1 MENINEMI
9 ELVFGY
15 NGTTNA
21 HGILVNAY
29 INNSGEG
36 ILQMVVDGGAVYPF
50 KKSKI
55 NKADRKAV
63 AEQVNRFMA
72 MKAEKAR
79 AAALA
84 KAAELLK
91 K

>member
-1 MENINEMI
+1 MNEI
-9 ELVFGY
+9 TELVFGY

-21 HGILVNAY
+21 HGYLVNAY
-29 INNSGEG
+29 VNQSGES

-50 KKSKI
+50 KKDKI

-63 AEQVNRFMA
+63 ETEVRRFMA
-72 MKAEKAR
+72 AKAEKAK

-84 KAAELLK
+84 KARELMAK
-91 K
+91 